1 MEYDN
6 IQIIHWFLF
15 SLGNVNKII
24 KKITLS
30 MIVKMNKL
38 TLLLLIALSFFI
50 ASCSNTS
57 VIKKPVNYY
66 SYIGYV
72 DDNCLVIDNTDIPI
86 NTKIDVVSLY
96 PTQKDFSATVLN
108 KTIDSNKCSAL
119 AEIRRNVNISEG
131 RAFYI
136 IETEEPI
143 KLGIAIK
150 DNVIDIKNY
159 KFEYCNSYE
168 GINFTVRGLN
178 KNKAEAIWAGYY
190 YYGYGV
196 ESSNCK

>member
-1 MEYDN
+1 
-6 IQIIHWFLF
+6 
-15 SLGNVNKII
+15 
-24 KKITLS
+24 
-30 MIVKMNKL
+30 MNKL
-38 TLLLLIALSFFI
+38 TLLFLITLSFFV
-50 ASCSNTS
+50 ASCSNS
-57 VIKKPVNYY
+57 PAIKKPVNYY
-66 SYIGYV
+66 NYIGYV
-72 DDNCLVIDNTDIPI
+72 DDNCLAIDNTDIPI
-86 NTKIDVVSLY
+86 NTKVDVVSLY
-96 PTQKDFSATVLN
+96 PTKKVFSAKVLN

-119 AEIRRNVNISEG
+119 AEIRRIGNVSEG

-150 DNVIDIKNY
+150 DNVIDINQY

-168 GINFTVRGLN
+168 GINFTVKGVN
-178 KNKAEAIWAGYY
+178 KKKAEAIWAGYY